1 MFLLLISCS
10 SKWHVSI
17 HYKINVT
24 LNNGAW
30 SIRFTHFNTGSI
42 SFKTWYIYCDQAKD
56 VYMSRLQVFSI
67 CPTIGPLNQVI
78 SFHFIKSYRR
88 PILTPHFLSWLA
100 SQRPFMTG
108 FKISELDH
116 FKKSFVLYY
125 WKKKWN
131 LHVDQ
136 KLALYK
142 IYFNIVGVIICVIL
156 KFYYFFDCE

>member
-1 MFLLLISCS
+1 M
-10 SKWHVSI
+10 SI

-24 LNNGAW
+24 LNNEW
-30 SIRFTHFNTGSI
+30 RYRVYT
-42 SFKTWYIYCDQAKD
+42 FKHWKYFIQNLIYLCDQAKD

-67 CPTIGPLNQVI
+67 CLTIGPLNQVI
-78 SFHFIKSYRR
+78 IFSFHQILQKSN
-88 PILTPHFLSWLA
+88 LNTTFFSWLA
-100 SQRPFMTG
+100 SQRPFVTG
-108 FKISELDH
+108 FKISEFDH

>member
-30 SIRFTHFNTGSI
+30 SIKFTHFSTGSI

-56 VYMSRLQVFSI
+56 MYMSRLQVFSI

-78 SFHFIKSYRR
+78 IFSFHQILPNSNLNTMTCFTEALWQVLKFQNSTILKNLSYF
-88 PILTPHFLSWLA
+88 T
-100 SQRPFMTG
+100 T
-108 FKISELDH
+108 EE
-116 FKKSFVLYY
+116 
-125 WKKKWN
+125 KKWN

-142 IYFNIVGVIICVIL
+142 IYFNIVSVIHVICVIL
-156 KFYYFFDCE
+156 KFYYFFDC

>member
-1 MFLLLISCS
+1 M
-10 SKWHVSI
+10 SI

-24 LNNGAW
+24 LNNECRYRVYTFEHW
-30 SIRFTHFNTGSI
+30 KYFIQNL
-42 SFKTWYIYCDQAKD
+42 IYVCDQAKD

-78 SFHFIKSYRR
+78 IFSFHQILQKSN
-88 PILTPHFLSWLA
+88 LNTTFFSWLA
-100 SQRPFMTG
+100 SQRPFVTG
-108 FKISELDH
+108 FKISEFDH

-131 LHVDQ
+131 RHVDQ

-142 IYFNIVGVIICVIL
+142 IYFNIVSVIICVIL

>member
-67 CPTIGPLNQVI
+67 CQTIGPLNQVI
-78 SFHFIKSYRR
+78 IFSFHQILQKSN
-88 PILTPHFLSWLA
+88 LNTTFFSWLA
-100 SQRPFMTG
+100 SQRPFVTG
-108 FKISELDH
+108 FKISEFDH

-131 LHVDQ
+131 RHVDQ

-142 IYFNIVGVIICVIL
+142 IYFNIVSVIICVIL
-156 KFYYFFDCE
+156 KFYYFFDYE

>member
-1 MFLLLISCS
+1 M
-10 SKWHVSI
+10 SI

-24 LNNGAW
+24 LNNEW
-30 SIRFTHFNTGSI
+30 RYRVYT
-42 SFKTWYIYCDQAKD
+42 FKHWKYFIQNLIYLCDQAKD

-78 SFHFIKSYRR
+78 IFSFHQILQKSN
-88 PILTPHFLSWLA
+88 LNTTFFSWLA
-100 SQRPFMTG
+100 SQRPFVTG
-108 FKISELDH
+108 FKISEFDH

-131 LHVDQ
+131 RHVDQ

-156 KFYYFFDCE
+156 KFYYFFDWIKITYSIRK

>member
-30 SIRFTHFNTGSI
+30 SIKFTHFSTGSI

-88 PILTPHFLSWLA
+88 PILTQHFLSWLA

-108 FKISELDH
+108 FKISEFDH

-125 WKKKWN
+125 WKKKMKSACGPEIS
-131 LHVDQ
+131 LVQ
-136 KLALYK
+136 
-142 IYFNIVGVIICVIL
+142 NI
-156 KFYYFFDCE
+156 F